1 VSGIH
6 VRVRVAR
13 EEYALPVERVLE
25 VAEFGD
31 LTPVPGSPP
40 EIIGVCNLRG
50 QVIPVMALASM
61 LGLAEQ
67 EQEPERIVVAELG
80 DRRAGLAVDSVVDVG
95 ELPDA
100 SEQVSSPYLTG
111 AVLIDGVLVG
121 ILDADAIL
129 GSDSAPETPA

>member
-61 LGLAEQ
+61 LGLTGHES
-67 EQEPERIVVAELG
+67 ERIVVAELG

-129 GSDSAPETPA
+129 GSDPAPETPA

>member
-61 LGLAEQ
+61 LGLAG
-67 EQEPERIVVAELG
+67 QEPERIVVAELG

-100 SEQVSSPYLTG
+100 SEQTSSPYLTG

-129 GSDSAPETPA
+129 GSGPAPETPA

>member
-40 EIIGVCNLRG
+40 EIVGVCNLRG
-50 QVIPVMALASM
+50 QVIPVMALATM
-61 LGLAEQ
+61 LGLT

-129 GSDSAPETPA
+129 GSDPAPETPA